1 MIDLFFLQKYCDRLP
16 ELLCQ
21 RMEQYFK
28 NKANM
33 LELSIS
39 RIPGSEGNVFIGIGI
54 GAELQGRYSRRL
66 IQKKFLEK

>member
-1 MIDLFFLQKYCDRLP
+1 MTLP